1 MPIPPRS
8 PRRSSWSVPC
18 ALAAALLL
26 SISTASAQTAD
37 GRRFV
42 DSVFREIGRATNSGD
57 LPAATRCGARGGSLQ
72 RLCEGLILAKRA
84 EFTLAVGDADKAEHL
99 LSRVADEEPDWPMG
113 WYGLAIARLQ
123 MGRANMVSR
132 AGPLSPV
139 GVSLEAGAGYALVRA
154 LELDSTFQ
162 EAVEALAMA
171 PVPREGASRLGE
183 RLAMLERL
191 QRLLPG
197 AARYATGMLELEAN
211 HPDKAV
217 TFLQEALDQR
227 GVDSGVVQLA
237 LARALYA
244 TGEPELGRAALF
256 AGAADTSAL
265 TGMAYRREVSW
276 VASPAEL
283 AEWDSL
289 PGGGRADWLRAFWAR
304 RDVQDA
310 RPDGARLIEHYRRM
324 EYALTAYR
332 MVLPRSGRNKA
343 AGQATT
349 VDWFAEE
356 MLQRYPADYGG
367 SQDVADMAMTA
378 KTIGASSPFHAF
390 RTLQAL
396 LDDRG
401 AAYIRHGKPD
411 EIAKTKAGIAVELW
425 KYERSGD
432 PLLLG
437 FTEVDFD
444 GQVGA
449 SKMVPSLL
457 SISPQLRDQLCHL
470 DTRLC
475 SSSADPTAP
484 NLITDVNANNVRS
497 QTGSSA
503 RALSA
508 DQSRNGV
515 SQLQSSARKGAEIV
529 SMAMTTDDYPRKF
542 THEVHPVVQ
551 VYGLDRASGGEPRLV
566 VAFAIPGEELAY
578 STPPAAAG
586 RAVYPVEFHVM
597 ATRQSDGKRL
607 ELDTLRQFAVPRP
620 LVSGEFITG
629 MLEMKVPAGSYASAV
644 LVSQADGRGAV
655 ANVIAVATPRAD
667 PVLQVSDLVLGQEKS
682 SVHWNSGSH
691 AVPLNP
697 LNAFPKG
704 GTAEVY
710 YQLWGLKAGTSY
722 DSRFEFYKAGETNK
736 PAKLRLAFKEQ
747 APGTHGEVTRSL
759 GLANLD
765 PGQYQIRFVISGGG
779 QEASAT
785 SWLSIASK

>member
-1 MPIPPRS
+1 MLRNCRLPRIACANL
-8 PRRSSWSVPC
+8 PRGV
-18 ALAAALLL
+18 AAALLMCV
-26 SISTASAQTAD
+26 SVASAQDTA
-37 GRRFV
+37 GRLFI
-42 DSVFREIGRATNSGD
+42 DSVFRDIGRAKTSSE
-57 LPAATRCGARGGSLQ
+57 LPAATRCDGRSGSLQ
-72 RLCEGLILAKRA
+72 RLCQGLLFAKRA
-84 EFTLAVGDADKAEHL
+84 EFTLAVGDADKAEQL
-99 LSRVADEEPDWPMG
+99 LSRVANEEPDWPMG

-132 AGPLSPV
+132 EGPLSPV

-162 EAVEALAMA
+162 EAVEALALA
-171 PVPREGASRLGE
+171 PVPREGAARLGE

-197 AARYATGMLELEAN
+197 PARYATGMLELEAN
-211 HPDKAV
+211 HPEKAV
-217 TFLQEALDQR
+217 TFLEEALNQR
-227 GVDSGVVQLA
+227 GIDSGVVQLA
-237 LARALYA
+237 LARARYG

-256 AGAADTSAL
+256 AGATDTSEL
-265 TGMAYRREVSW
+265 TGMAYRREISW

-283 AEWDSL
+283 VEWDSL
-289 PGGGRADWLRAFWAR
+289 PAGGRADWLRAFWAR

-324 EYALTAYR
+324 EYALSAYR

-343 AGQATT
+343 AGQAST

-356 MLQRYPADYGG
+356 MLQRHPEDYDA
-367 SQDVADMAMTA
+367 SPDVADRAMTA
-378 KTIGASSPFHAF
+378 QTIGASSPFHAF
-390 RTLQAL
+390 RTSQAL

-411 EIAKTKAGIAVELW
+411 EIARTKAGIAVELW
-425 KYERSGD
+425 KYERPGD

-449 SKMVPSLL
+449 SRMVPSLL

-484 NLITDVNANNVRS
+484 NLIVNIDASNVRS
-497 QTGSSA
+497 QTGSSS
-503 RALSA
+503 RALAA
-508 DQSRNGV
+508 DRSQNSVSR
-515 SQLQSSARKGAEIV
+515 LQESRRKGIETVNI
-529 SMAMTTDDYPRKF
+529 AMSTDDYPRKF

-566 VAFAIPGEELAY
+566 VAFAIPGEELDYA
-578 STPPAAAG
+578 TPPAAGG

-597 ATRQSDGKRL
+597 ATRQADGWRV

-620 LVSGEFITG
+620 LTAGEFITG
-629 MLEMKVPAGSYASAV
+629 MIEMKVPAGIYSSSV

-655 ANVIAVATPRAD
+655 ASVMAVATPRAE

-682 SVHWNSGSH
+682 PVHWNSGSY

-710 YQLWGLKAGTSY
+710 YQLWGLKVGTSY
-722 DSRFEFYKAGETNK
+722 DSRFEFYKAEETDK

-747 APGTHGEVTRSL
+747 APATHGEVKRSL

-765 PGQYQIRFVISGGG
+765 PGQYQVRFVISGGG
-779 QEASAT
+779 LEASAI
-785 SWLSIASK
+785 SWLTIASK